1 MRVFGASAVTSMAVS
16 ATLFCGC
23 SDGPPVPKGPV
34 STANAGKAAFNEA
47 KAIEK
52 IYHAGYTNITLAKR
66 EPDGAWRA
74 QAVRRNS
81 AEPVVVSVTEDGPVI
96 TR

>member
-1 MRVFGASAVTSMAVS
+1 MRGFGASAVMSMVAS
-16 ATLFCGC
+16 AILFCGC

-34 STANAGKAAFNEA
+34 STANSGKAAFNEA

-81 AEPVVVSVTEDGPVI
+81 ATPVVVSVTEDGPVVS
-96 TR
+96 R